1 MGNLRQWLNNAR
13 HQSLVQS
20 LMPASLAVI
29 VAVGGGNFSI
39 FCAVLSLI
47 GVACAHLSMNLAD
60 DLFDYKADMMGDR
73 NRVIR
78 KGFRAMTLK
87 YPYLTDGSETT
98 ATLKEAIVTFG
109 ATACICGAV
118 IFALRTVD
126 SGFLGLSGSWW
137 IAAIVALTAFLGIFY
152 SAPPLKLAYRGLGE
166 LVIGVIFGPLL
177 MMGVYYACL
186 GRMDAEIVWISIPVG
201 LLVLNILYTH
211 SFIDKAGDRECG
223 KMTFALLLGSDGA
236 GLAAAYIFNLL
247 PFAVMTAAV
256 CIGALHPLYLLVLLA
271 APRAIW
277 LCRSL
282 QDFAAGRQDVPAKP
296 PVWLG
301 KMPDWEAVRGAG
313 IDWFAMRWLTARN
326 TLSLFCAAIM
336 FARIFLLIFDIR

>member
-1 MGNLRQWLNNAR
+1 MGNIRQWLNNAR
-13 HQSLVQS
+13 YQSLVQS
-20 LMPASLAVI
+20 LMPAALAVI
-29 VAVGGGNFSI
+29 LAVGGGNFSI
-39 FCAVLSLI
+39 FCAALSVL
-47 GVACAHLSMNLAD
+47 GVACAHLAMNLAD
-60 DLFDYKADMMGDR
+60 DLFDYRADMMGDR

-87 YPYLTDGSETT
+87 YPYLTDGSETPE
-98 ATLKEAIVTFG
+98 TLKEAIVTFG
-109 ATACICGAV
+109 AAACLCGAV
-118 IFALRTVD
+118 IFGLRTVD
-126 SGFLGLSGSWW
+126 NGFTGLSGSWW
-137 IAAIVALTAFLGIFY
+137 IAAIAAVTAFLGIFY
-152 SAPPLKLAYRGLGE
+152 SAPPLKLAYLGLGE
-166 LVIGVIFGPLL
+166 IVIGVIFGPLL

-223 KMTFALLLGSDGA
+223 KMTFALLLGSDRK
-236 GLAAAYIFNLL
+236 GLVAAYIFNLL
-247 PFAVMTAAV
+247 PFALIAAAV

-271 APRAIW
+271 VPRAIW
-277 LCRSL
+277 LCGSL
-282 QDFAAGRQDVPAKP
+282 RGFAAGKQDVPSKP

-301 KMPDWEAVRGAG
+301 KMPDWKAVRSAG

-336 FARIFLLIFDIR
+336 LARIILLFF